1 MTQLLPPK
9 KEVALAL
16 LERSN
21 VDVYLDPRAKGVVVP
36 PQFRKEPRLILKIGL
51 NMPVPIPDLRL
62 DDESMSCTL
71 SFNRS
76 PFYCVVPWSSVFAM
90 VGEDGRGMVWPD
102 DVPQE
107 LAVKVVE
114 PGDGAHGA
122 HSAGATGMNGVAGR
136 IGAVA
141 PPSGA
146 PAATS
151 VRAAEPSA
159 SSASASPAPAA
170 RRNGKANKLAPTDE
184 PSAASASARGGKKK
198 KKKEEEG
205 VRRPVLV
212 AVPRD
217 RSEDDARLI
226 QPSPASQ
233 PSHAVGRDSQR
244 PREIRQPPEQRRPH
258 APQPRDGV
266 SAIAHQPPQA
276 GRSGPR
282 QPAPP
287 SQRRPP
293 PSQRP
298 PPADGEARPKREL
311 PPYLRVVK

>member
-21 VDVYLDPRAKGVVVP
+21 VDIYLDPRAQGVVVP

-114 PGDGAHGA
+114 PSTESSRSPGSSPPSPSSNGRRAARGSKLAEDTSSRDTSS
-122 HSAGATGMNGVAGR
+122 SAAGR
-136 IGAVA
+136 PGA
-141 PPSGA
+141 
-146 PAATS
+146 
-151 VRAAEPSA
+151 
-159 SSASASPAPAA
+159 
-170 RRNGKANKLAPTDE
+170 
-184 PSAASASARGGKKK
+184 KKK
-198 KKKEEEG
+198 KATKK
-205 VRRPVLV
+205 
-212 AVPRD
+212 
-217 RSEDDARLI
+217 
-226 QPSPASQ
+226 
-233 PSHAVGRDSQR
+233 
-244 PREIRQPPEQRRPH
+244 
-258 APQPRDGV
+258 
-266 SAIAHQPPQA
+266 
-276 GRSGPR
+276 
-282 QPAPP
+282 
-287 SQRRPP
+287 
-293 PSQRP
+293 
-298 PPADGEARPKREL
+298 
-311 PPYLRVVK
+311 